1 MKSVAKDANILIE
14 IKKSKFYAYV
24 YYVENELDVKMHID
38 ELKHK
43 FSDATHI
50 CYAYVLSSPK
60 MEKACDDGEPDGTA
74 GKPILEVIK
83 KRELE
88 NIFIAVVRYFGGV
101 KLGAGGL
108 ARAYSSS
115 AASVIDASGVGQY
128 ELTYYYDEIV
138 SISNSKNYLN
148 MLENNGATITSI
160 EYSQDVHI
168 KYYSFVKLSDNYV
181 ECKLS
186 CRSEK

>member
-50 CYAYVLSSPK
+50 CWAYVLSSPR

-74 GKPILEVIK
+74 GRPILEVIK

-88 NIFIAVVRYFGGV
+88 NIFVAVVRYFGGV

-108 ARAYSSS
+108 TRAYSGS
-115 AASVIDASGVGQY
+115 AASIIDACGIDEY
-128 ELTYYYDEIV
+128 ELAYFYDEHI

-148 MLENNGATITSI
+148 MLESNGVTITNI
-160 EYSQDVHI
+160 EYGQDVHI
-168 KYYSFVKLSDNYV
+168 KYYSFTKLNDNYI
-181 ECKLS
+181 ECNLFS
-186 CRSEK
+186 RGEK